1 MVKPTMEDIARA
13 AHVSVSTVSRALADH
28 GGTAAGTKRLVH
40 QVAVQLGYTP
50 GDKGRAKTWHSGM
63 VGLITTDLE
72 GRPSLPV
79 LIGAED
85 ALGPMKHSILL
96 ANSRGDARLETSR
109 IEQLMSRNIDGLLVV
124 NKSVDPRSPIPRSL
138 IGDTPVVYVYGP
150 SRDPDD
156 CSVTADSRQGAE
168 LAISHLIDRGRRRI
182 AVIGGPE
189 HARATSERMIGVKHA
204 FAMHGLRPVAPP
216 RFGSWD
222 VSWGRKATELLLQD
236 DMPFDGLYCLND
248 RIARG
253 ALETLMGHGLH
264 VPDDVAVIGHDNWER
279 QIVDAAVPL
288 TTVDSDCER
297 IGRVAAMALLDAIQ
311 GNPHHGMIT
320 VSGNLIQRASTS
332 STALPKK
339 RHPRRRSTRW
349 ADGER

>member
-1 MVKPTMEDIARA
+1 MEDIARA

-28 GGTAAGTKRLVH
+28 GGTAASTKRLVH
-40 QVAVQLGYTP
+40 QVATQLGYTP
-50 GDKGRAKTWHSGM
+50 NDKGHAKTWHSGM
-63 VGLITTDLE
+63 VGLVTTDLE

-109 IEQLMSRNIDGLLVV
+109 IEQLMSRNVDGLLVV
-124 NKSVDPRSPIPRSL
+124 NKSVDLRSPIPRSL
-138 IGDTPVVYVYGP
+138 VGDTPVVYVYGP

-156 CSVTADSRQGAE
+156 CSVTADFVQGAR
-168 LAISHLIDRGRRRI
+168 LAIDHLIDCGRTRI
-182 AVIGGPE
+182 AVIGGLE
-189 HARATSERMIGVKHA
+189 HARATAERMIGVEHA
-204 FAMHGLRPVAPP
+204 FAMHGLRPAAPP
-216 RFGSWD
+216 RFGNWD
-222 VSWGRKATELLLQD
+222 VSWGRKAAELLLRD
-236 DMPFDGLYCLND
+236 GMPFDGLYCFND

-288 TTVDSDCER
+288 TTVDGNCER

-320 VSGNLIQRASTS
+320 VPGVLIQRASTPS
-332 STALPKK
+332 PAPPKK
-339 RHPRRRSTRW
+339 
-349 ADGER
+349 